1 MKKSIE
7 NKVNELEQKFFNEID
22 LDDDNQTAAVMAEM
36 EELAREL

>member
-22 LDDDNQTAAVMAEM
+22 LDDDNQVAAVMAEM

>member
-22 LDDDNQTAAVMAEM
+22 LDDDNQTAVVMAEM